1 MGSGFSKMKKQQKLM
16 QEQMA
21 QMQDKM
27 KDTEYTGSSASDLV
41 KVTIDGE
48 KNLKSLSINP
58 ECVDPEDIE
67 GLEDLIKQAFEN
79 AIQSMADSPDNPMA
93 NLPFSL

>member
-27 KDTEYTGSSASDLV
+27 KNTEYTGSSASDLV

-48 KNLKSLSINP
+48 KKTLNHLVSTLNVLTPKILKALKTLSSK
-58 ECVDPEDIE
+58 
-67 GLEDLIKQAFEN
+67 LLK
-79 AIQSMADSPDNPMA
+79 M
-93 NLPFSL
+93 LL